1 MDGNASQG
9 QSNITIGDDSTI
21 YAKGKGY
28 GANAVQAGYLSYTG
42 FNGVGT
48 KQGSSGQI
56 SVGDKATIWTEGDE
70 SFAVYG
76 IHADSTLML
85 AKMPR
90 SVLRAIRLRL
100 SAAAIL
106 LKYMILLLPAAKS
119 LLMKGQKS
127 KLWGISHMV

>member
-76 IHADSTLML
+76 IHADSTLYV
-85 AKMPR
+85 AKMPT
-90 SVLRAIRLRL
+90 SVLRAIRL
-100 SAAAIL
+100 SAVRGGNIT
-106 LKYMILLLPAAKS
+106 KVY
-119 LLMKGQKS
+119 
-127 KLWGISHMV
+127 

>member
-76 IHADSTLML
+76 IHADSTLYVGKD
-85 AKMPR
+85 AEISTQGDK
-90 SVLRAIRLRL
+90 A
-100 SAAAIL
+100 SAVRGAML